1 MNKMYNEEKTHA
13 ILLVD
18 GKNAFNS
25 LTKQSFLHSVPYFCP
40 SISTF
45 VKNYYNAPPS
55 PFILGGTENLSIVYV
70 VDCSVVG
77 GLKDLIILLNV
88 TGTEF

>member
-13 ILLVD
+13 VLLVD

-25 LTKQSFLHSVPYFCP
+25 LTKQSFLHNAPYFCP

-45 VKNYYNAPPS
+45 VESYHNAPPR
-55 PFILGGTENLSIVYV
+55 PFILGGTENLSVVYT

-77 GLKDLIILLNV
+77 
-88 TGTEF
+88 